1 MTVDPWLAIKSFPY
15 VVQGVGNTLLI
26 SVVSMGLG
34 LILSLFLALM
44 RNSDHAYLRWP
55 ARFYI
60 SFMRGTPIIVFLFI
74 LYMGL
79 PVVGIDL
86 DAITA
91 ALIGFSLN
99 SAGYMAEINRAA
111 INAIPKEQWEG
122 AIALGLKKWQTL
134 FYVILPQAIRIA
146 IPSLGNVFLDL
157 VKSSSLA
164 ATISVSELFQKAQV
178 VAGRTLDSFTMYILV
193 AIIYWVVCVVISGL
207 QNYLE
212 KRMTIDAKY

>member
-1 MTVDPWLAIKSFPY
+1 MTIDPWLAIQSFPY
-15 VVQGVGNTLLI
+15 VIKGLGNTLLI
-26 SVVSMGLG
+26 SIVSMIVGF
-34 LILSLFLALM
+34 ILSIFLAVM
-44 RNSDHAYLRWP
+44 RNSNHYYLRWP

-60 SFMRGTPIIVFLFI
+60 SFMRGTPILVFLFI
-74 LYMGL
+74 LYMGF
-79 PVVGIDL
+79 PVIGIYFN
-86 DAITA
+86 AVTA

-122 AIALGLKKWQTL
+122 ATALGFKKWQTL
-134 FYVILPQAIRIA
+134 SYIIFPQAIRIA
-146 IPSLGNVFLDL
+146 VPSLGNVFLDL

-193 AIIYWVVCVVISGL
+193 AIIYWVVCIIISSL

-212 KRMTIDAKY
+212 KRLYIER